1 MTGDR
6 KLPRIALL
14 QMNCALG
21 DKSTNLVKAA
31 KMLDGL
37 DEDVD
42 IACLPELFNTGYNLG
57 GLDEDIF
64 DLAEQI
70 PGGET
75 VRRLRE
81 IAQKYQTGI
90 IAGLIEKEPGVTGL
104 LYDTA
109 VLIEKNGELA
119 GCYRKSH
126 LYPAENSYFRP
137 GDKLPVFEL
146 AGLRVGLAICFEAAF
161 APIFSTLA
169 LKGAQLIA
177 NPSAVPVR
185 FEYLQDL
192 RTRAR
197 AQDNQCFVAAV
208 NHVGRE
214 GDVTYCGRSQLADPR
229 GEIVAMAVDDQEAVL
244 VAELDFALI
253 RNQRLQEPVF
263 RGYRPDLYQFS
274 K

>member
-21 DKSTNLVKAA
+21 VKSTNLA
-31 KMLDGL
+31 KVTEMLEAL
-37 DEDVD
+37 DEQVD

-57 GLDEDIF
+57 GLGEDIF
-64 DLAEQI
+64 DLAEHI
-70 PGGET
+70 PDGET
-75 VRRLRE
+75 VRRLCE
-81 IAQKYQTGI
+81 IARNHKTGI
-90 IAGLIEKEPGVTGL
+90 IAGVIEKVSGVTGL

-109 VLIEKNGELA
+109 VLVDKSGELV
-119 GCYRKSH
+119 GRYRKSH
-126 LYPAENSYFRP
+126 LYPAENGYFRP
-137 GDKLPVFEL
+137 GDELPVFEL
-146 AGLRVGLAICFEAAF
+146 AGMQVGIAICFEAAF

-177 NPSAVPVR
+177 NPSAVPVH

-208 NHVGRE
+208 NHVGQE

-229 GEIVAMAVDDQEAVL
+229 GKIIAMGPDDQEAAL
-244 VAELDFALI
+244 IAELDFALI
-253 RNQRLQEPVF
+253 RDQRLQEPVF

-274 K
+274 R